1 MTLDEIEELRLAAI
15 IVGGAVHPDTKEII
29 AAPMRMS
36 GFVSFSVPII
46 ALMLFTPNQT
56 PAFNACLQFINQ
68 TYMAGINHGNRNA
81 STQSTRTDFAWGYC
95 SAVVASVGISYATRW
110 YWAP

>member
-46 ALMLFTPNQT
+46 ALMLFTPN
-56 PAFNACLQFINQ
+56 
-68 TYMAGINHGNRNA
+68 
-81 STQSTRTDFAWGYC
+81 
-95 SAVVASVGISYATRW
+95 
-110 YWAP
+110 